1 MDRVSG
7 GPRVLIVDDCEV
19 SRIIAR
25 REIGILGFSTLE
37 AASGAEALELFAHTA
52 CDAVLMDCQM
62 PGLDGYETTRR
73 LRLQESEGRRASRVI
88 VIALTG
94 DEGAE
99 AEQCWQAG
107 MDAVMPKSRI
117 GSGELAA
124 TLSKAG
130 LGTAGSA
137 GSETLAA
144 LGRLGRR
151 NGDDLLEQVVAS
163 FLEQGPQW
171 LAEICKALTT
181 GDVGSL
187 ALAAHDLAGAASV
200 LGIGLLGQQSMEV
213 EGLAKRGEID
223 TIGERLPSLMAA
235 WERAELELRALHPL
249 AAPAGTVAP
258 ASFPPLSPV

>member
-1 MDRVSG
+1 MDRGYSG

-19 SRIIAR
+19 SRIITR

-37 AASGAEALELFAHTA
+37 AASGAEALELFARAA

-73 LRLQESEGRRASRVI
+73 LRLQESEGRRANRAI

-130 LGTAGSA
+130 LGKAGN
-137 GSETLAA
+137 ETLAA

-163 FLEQGPQW
+163 FLAQGPQW

-181 GDVGSL
+181 GDIGSL

-200 LGIGLLGQQSMEV
+200 LGISPLGQQCIEV

-235 WERAELELRALHPL
+235 WERAELELRTLHSL
-249 AAPAGTVAP
+249 AAPAATVAP
-258 ASFPPLSPV
+258 ASHPPV

>member
-1 MDRVSG
+1 MDRESSG
-7 GPRVLIVDDCEV
+7 GPRVLIVDDSEV

-25 REIGILGFSTLE
+25 REIGMLGFSALE
-37 AASGAEALELFAHTA
+37 AASGAEALELFAHAA

-73 LRLQESEGRRASRVI
+73 LRLQESEGRRANRAI

-124 TLSKAG
+124 TLLKAG
-130 LGTAGSA
+130 LGKA

-181 GDVGSL
+181 GDIGSL

-223 TIGERLPSLMAA
+223 TIGERLPALLAA

-249 AAPAGTVAP
+249 AAVATVAP
-258 ASFPPLSPV
+258 ASIPPV

>member
-1 MDRVSG
+1 MDRSPSG
-7 GPRVLIVDDCEV
+7 APRVLIVDDCEV

-25 REIGILGFSTLE
+25 QEVQMLGFSTFE
-37 AASGAEALELFAHTA
+37 AASGTEALEIFARTA

-73 LRLQESEGRRASRVI
+73 LRLQESAGRRVVRAV

-94 DEGAE
+94 DEGGD

-107 MDAVMPKSRI
+107 MDAVVPKSRI

-124 TLSKAG
+124 TLAKAG
-130 LGTAGSA
+130 LGRTGY
-137 GSETLAA
+137 ETLEA
-144 LGRLGRR
+144 LDRLGQH
-151 NGDDLLEQVVAS
+151 NGDDLLGMVVAS

-181 GDVGSL
+181 GDIGSL

-200 LGIGLLGQQSMEV
+200 LGVASLGQQCIEV
-213 EGLAKRGEID
+213 EALARRGEID
-223 TIGERLPSLMAA
+223 TVGERLPALMTA
-235 WERAELELRALHPL
+235 WQRAEMELRAHHSLGTHAAARTVRPAPL
-249 AAPAGTVAP
+249 L
-258 ASFPPLSPV
+258 PL